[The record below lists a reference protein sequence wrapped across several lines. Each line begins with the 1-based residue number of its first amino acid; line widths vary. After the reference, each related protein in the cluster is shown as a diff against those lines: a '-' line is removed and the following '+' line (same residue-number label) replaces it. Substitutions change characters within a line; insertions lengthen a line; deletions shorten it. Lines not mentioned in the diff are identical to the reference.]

1 MSSFSTT
8 ERLAAKLKKPK
19 ELFSYSITDRKVT
32 MDDAQLKYYYLPEET
47 ILKAPID
54 LAKGIENWTQPN
66 EHDAHLDTLLESLSI
81 HERKTGSKI
90 DAEIITWRGILTKIM
105 THPYDHFNEQIVLNI
120 TYFDG
125 QFFMEEDWQSK
136 QEAKEGK
143 KALDENTK
151 KHIYGGY
158 KFESVAL
165 LDKPWNESSRQE
177 IESRF
182 DAIPNGDQFVSVVR
196 TQIGDNKILI
206 GGEVDCVFDP
216 CAKGT
221 SRYGELKTTREV
233 KNTKDGAG
241 LERKM
246 NRAWAQSFLLG
257 VKHIIYG
264 YRTLDHKLTAVDY
277 FKTEDLP
284 MYASTS
290 SSWSGTDEIN
300 FLNFALTKLKDL
312 PKEEDKLWRLV
323 FDSANKKVDITEVE
337 GESFLLK
344 EFVEW
349 RKSM

>member
-19 ELFSYSITDRKVT
+19 EVYSYSITDGKVT
-32 MDDAQLKYYYLPEET
+32 MDQSQLKYYYLPEET

-54 LAKGIENWTQPN
+54 LTKGIENWTQPN
-66 EHDAHLDTLLESLSI
+66 EHDTHLDTLLESLSKY
-81 HERKTGSKI
+81 ERETGSKI

-105 THPYDHFNEQIVLNI
+105 THPYDQYNEPIVLNI

-125 QFFMEEDWQSK
+125 HYFIEEDWQSK
-136 QEAKEGK
+136 QQGK
-143 KALDENTK
+143 KAPDEQMK
-151 KHIYGGY
+151 KHIYSGY

-165 LDKPWNESSRQE
+165 LNEPWFKSSRE
-177 IESRF
+177 DIESRF
-182 DAIPNGDQFVSVVR
+182 DDIPNGDQFVSVVR

-221 SRYGELKTTREV
+221 SRYGELKTSREV
-233 KNTKDGAG
+233 HNAKDGEI

-264 YRTLDHKLTAVDY
+264 YRTGDHKLAAVDY

-284 MYASTS
+284 MYAGASST
-290 SSWSGTDEIN
+290 WSGADEIN
-300 FLNFALTKLKDL
+300 FLNAALTKLKDL
-312 PKEEDKLWRLV
+312 PKEDNKLWRLV
-323 FDSANKKVDITEVE
+323 FDSANKKVDITELD

-344 EFVEW
+344 EFVDW

>member
-1 MSSFSTT
+1 MTSFSTT

-19 ELFSYSITDRKVT
+19 EIYSYSITDGKVS
-32 MDDAQLKYYYLPEET
+32 MDQSQLKYYYLPEET

-54 LAKGIENWTQPN
+54 LTVGIDNWTQPN
-66 EHDAHLDTLLESLSI
+66 EHDSHLDTLLESLI
-81 HERKTGSKI
+81 EHEKESGKV

-105 THPYDHFNEQIVLNI
+105 THPYDQYNEPIVLNI
-120 TYFDG
+120 VFFDG
-125 QFFMEEDWQSK
+125 QFFVEEDWLSK
-136 QEAKEGK
+136 QQGRKEP
-143 KALDENTK
+143 DEQMK
-151 KHIYGGY
+151 KHIYSGY

-165 LDKPWNESSRQE
+165 LDKPWAESTRE
-177 IESRF
+177 AIDKRVN
-182 DAIPNGDQFVSVVR
+182 DIPNGDQYVAVVR

-216 CAKGT
+216 AAKGA
-221 SRYGELKTTREV
+221 SRYGELKTSREV
-233 KNTKDGAG
+233 NNPKDGEN

-264 YRTLDHKLTAVDY
+264 YRTGDHKLAAVDY

-284 MYASTS
+284 MYASSS

-300 FLNFALTKLKDL
+300 FLNFALTELKKL
-312 PKEEDKLWRLV
+312 PQEEDKLWRLV
-323 FDSANKKVDITEVE
+323 FDSANKKVDVKEVE

-344 EFVEW
+344 SFVEW
-349 RKSM
+349 RRSN